1 MKRGPALTFAKDLP
15 APALSHLEAAGD
27 PAWLIDPAGGRI
39 LAANGAGAALLGL
52 DAGTSP
58 PLLDASMPA
67 IARLRALVSD
77 DGHDGDAREE
87 PLVFWA
93 RGGAVRQQ
101 CRVRFLRDGVAV
113 LAVVVA
119 IEERGSELAH
129 PPPPQS
135 QAHAAPP
142 QSPALFLGDDAAK
155 LKEIARRI
163 REGQVGREGQAGAS
177 QERRRREG
185 KGSEAVAISPD
196 AASGVPT
203 AAAPISEPIPI
214 PLHASL
220 AHELRTPVSAIAV
233 AAEIMKDE
241 RFGPLGSARY
251 VGYAADIHGNAQHML
266 RLIDRMLAEGAEPD
280 DAQHAFNFAELDVA
294 ELLQT
299 AVSQLAPLAERAG
312 IALKLELA
320 SRLPHVIA
328 DATSL
333 RQILFNLVTNALKF
347 TERGG
352 QVTVS
357 ARYGGDGP
365 LVIAVSDTGPGM
377 TKTEAERLLAPARTQ
392 RSSGRAKASGVGLGL
407 GLPLVKALAKKNG
420 ADLSIDSAPGKGT
433 TASIM
438 FAKDRVVPV

>member
-1 MKRGPALTFAKDLP
+1 MKRGQALIFAKDLP

-27 PAWLIDPAGGRI
+27 AAWLIDVAGGRI
-39 LAANGAGAALLGL
+39 LAANKAGGALLGL

-67 IARLRALVSD
+67 IARLRALASD
-77 DGHDGDAREE
+77 DSHDCDAREE

-93 RGGAVRQQ
+93 GGGAVRRQ
-101 CRVRFLRDGVAV
+101 CRVRFLRDGSSV

-129 PPPPQS
+129 AAPS
-135 QAHAAPP
+135 QA
-142 QSPALFLGDDAAK
+142 PALFLGDDAAK

-163 REGQVGREGQAGAS
+163 REGQDNARADRRLRES
-177 QERRRREG
+177 EG
-185 KGSEAVAISPD
+185 SAAAKSPGPD
-196 AASGVPT
+196 APPGAKLRPEPDV
-203 AAAPISEPIPI
+203 PIS
-214 PLHASL
+214 LRASL
-220 AHELRTPVSAIAV
+220 AHEIKTPVSAIAV

-266 RLIDRMLAEGAEPD
+266 RLIDRMLAEGAESD
-280 DAQHAFNFAELDVA
+280 DAQSTLNFAELDAAV
-294 ELLQT
+294 LLQT

-312 IALKLELA
+312 ITFKLELA
-320 SRLPHVIA
+320 PRLPHLIA

-352 QVTVS
+352 RVTVS

-365 LVIAVSDTGPGM
+365 LTISVSDTGPGM
-377 TKTEAERLLAPARTQ
+377 TKTEAERLLAPAHTQ
-392 RSSGRAKASGVGLGL
+392 RPSGRAKRGGVGLGL

-420 ADLSIDSAPGKGT
+420 ADLCIDSAPGKGT
-433 TASIM
+433 TASVV

>member
-1 MKRGPALTFAKDLP
+1 MKRSHALTFANDLP
-15 APALSHLEAAGD
+15 ATALSQLEAEHAA
-27 PAWLIDPAGGRI
+27 AWLIDVAGGRI
-39 LAANGAGAALLGL
+39 LAANAAGGALLGL

-67 IARLRALVSD
+67 IARLRALAD
-77 DGHDGDAREE
+77 DDDHDGDAQED

-93 RGGAVRQQ
+93 RGGAVRRQ
-101 CRVRFLRDGVAV
+101 CRVRFLRGGSSV

-119 IEERGSELAH
+119 IEEQGSEL
-129 PPPPQS
+129 
-135 QAHAAPP
+135 AHAAPP
-142 QSPALFLGDDAAK
+142 QAPALFLGDDAAK

-163 REGQVGREGQAGAS
+163 REGQVGHEKGAGAR

-185 KGSEAVAISPD
+185 KGSEAAVISPAFD
-196 AASGVPT
+196 TPPAK
-203 AAAPISEPIPI
+203 SEPIPI
-214 PLHASL
+214 PLRASL
-220 AHELRTPVSAIAV
+220 AHELKTPASAIAV

-241 RFGPLGSARY
+241 RFGPLGTARY
-251 VGYAADIHGNAQHML
+251 VGYAADILGNAQHML
-266 RLIDRMLAEGAEPD
+266 RLIDRMLAEGADPD
-280 DAQHAFNFAELDVA
+280 DTRSALNFAELDA
-294 ELLQT
+294 TELLQA

-312 IALKLELA
+312 ITLKLELA
-320 SRLPHVIA
+320 PRLPHLIA
-328 DATSL
+328 DSTSL

-365 LVIAVSDTGPGM
+365 LTIAVSDTGPGM
-377 TKTEAERLLAPARTQ
+377 TKTEAEQLLAPAHTQ

-420 ADLSIDSAPGKGT
+420 ADLNIDSAPGKGT
-433 TASIM
+433 TASVV